1 VPVQGATPEE
11 CRQLR
16 ISGQDQRSGCL
27 SISLNGP
34 CATKIYQKR
43 LGCLEL
49 TKRLFCRAYFERSL
63 SKAIAEENRS
73 KG

>member
-1 VPVQGATPEE
+1 MPPTPN
-11 CRQLR
+11 
-16 ISGQDQRSGCL
+16 IRSGPKEWL
-27 SISLNGP
+27 FDDIPNGP